1 MCRWDELP
9 QNMQV
14 KEVKRYY
21 DILQRHK
28 ASLILKRLFDI
39 IVAGVLLV
47 LLSPLLLILAVCIK
61 LDSKGP
67 VFFRQV
73 RVTTYG
79 KTFRIFKFRTMV
91 NNADKI
97 GTQVTTKGDTRITK
111 VGKALRGCRLDELPQ
126 LLNILSGEV
135 EKYVAHYTD
144 EMKATLLLPAGVT
157 SRASI
162 EYKDEDKLL
171 ESAENADQV
180 YIEQI
185 LPEKMKYNLKAIEEF
200 SFWQDIKTM
209 LATVI
214 AVIK

>member
-14 KEVKRYY
+14 EEVKKYY

-28 ASLILKRLFDI
+28 VSLILKRLFDI

-47 LLSPLLLILAVCIK
+47 LLSPLLLILAICIK

-79 KTFRIFKFRTMV
+79 KPFRIFKFRTMV

-97 GTQVTTKGDTRITK
+97 G
-111 VGKALRGCRLDELPQ
+111 
-126 LLNILSGEV
+126 
-135 EKYVAHYTD
+135 
-144 EMKATLLLPAGVT
+144 
-157 SRASI
+157 
-162 EYKDEDKLL
+162 
-171 ESAENADQV
+171 
-180 YIEQI
+180 
-185 LPEKMKYNLKAIEEF
+185 
-200 SFWQDIKTM
+200 
-209 LATVI
+209 
-214 AVIK
+214 